1 MTRFVQQ
8 IYNMNNNTSNV
19 MHPTHKIRIYY
30 FTKKKCSIKYTDE
43 EKQMEYY
50 QVLIWLQQK
59 LADIFEVK
67 MY

>member
-43 EKQMEYY
+43 EKYR
-50 QVLIWLQQK
+50 WK
-59 LADIFEVK
+59 TTRF
-67 MY
+67 